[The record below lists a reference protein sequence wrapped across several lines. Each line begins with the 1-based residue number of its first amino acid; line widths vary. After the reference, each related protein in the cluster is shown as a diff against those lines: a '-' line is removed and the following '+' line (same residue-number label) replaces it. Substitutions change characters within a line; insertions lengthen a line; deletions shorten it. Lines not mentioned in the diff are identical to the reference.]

1 MKSGAT
7 AASFPI
13 TFRDRT
19 GGKNSADLSEVG
31 RALSALFGIGWC
43 YRVTSR

>member
-7 AASFPI
+7 VASFPI

-19 GGKNSADLSEVG
+19 GGESSADLNEVG
-31 RALSALFGIGWC
+31 RALSGLFGIAWW